1 MKQSGNRIKADMQPR
16 TRISNAH
23 TVKSRYGAM
32 TILAMTCLLWALV
45 ASPPA
50 YAQDVQRIAAVVNEK
65 VISIFD
71 VQQRMRLLISSSGL
85 PNNAETQRRIAP
97 QVLRELIDEAL
108 QNQEADRLNIRI
120 TQVEIDDAIG
130 QIESSNNLPAGE
142 FEAFVTRQG
151 ISFNAALN
159 QIRSNLSWQKLLS
172 RTVRPTVEIGDEEI
186 DDVIARIVASAGV
199 TEYRVGEILLPID
212 NPADTADI
220 RVLAGRLVEQLRD
233 GAEFQAV
240 AQQFSK
246 SATAATGG
254 DIGWVQPGELG
265 PALDSVI
272 INLARLEV
280 SDPIEVPEGIQ
291 IVILID
297 QRTNEPPDQN
307 DRTVALRQMLLQ
319 AAADAPP
326 GSIDTHM
333 QTARAIS
340 SSVRGC
346 DDFAAAAAEAG
357 TPQPATPAR
366 FQLKDLNAELR
377 ALASQL
383 EVGEASTPIR
393 VPSGVQVLMICERQ
407 DDIGPNRDEIRLTLE
422 RERIGMLS
430 RRYLRDLRRSAFV
443 DLRV

>member
-1 MKQSGNRIKADMQPR
+1 MHANARSRACTPMKRLSA
-16 TRISNAH
+16 
-23 TVKSRYGAM
+23 
-32 TILAMTCLLWALV
+32 TIIVAITCFV
-45 ASPPA
+45 AVTTASAPA
-50 YAQDVQRIAAVVNEK
+50 AAQDVQRIAAVVNEK

-71 VQQRMRLLISSSGL
+71 VQQRMRLLIASSGL

-108 QNQEADRLNIRI
+108 QNQEAERLNIRV
-120 TQVEIDDAIG
+120 TQVEIDDAMG
-130 QIESSNNLPAGE
+130 QIESSNNLPAGG
-142 FEAFVTRQG
+142 FESFVTRQG
-151 ISFNAALN
+151 ISIDAALN
-159 QIRSNLSWQKLLS
+159 QIRSNLAWQKLLA
-172 RTVRPTVEIGDEEI
+172 RTVRPTIEIGDEEI
-186 DDVIARIVASAGV
+186 DDVIARINANAGV

-212 NPADTADI
+212 SPTDASDI
-220 RVLAGRLVEQLRD
+220 RVLAGRLVEQLRS
-233 GAEFQAV
+233 GADFRAV

-265 PALDSVI
+265 PAIDNVITKLD
-272 INLARLEV
+272 RLEI
-280 SDPIEVPEGIQ
+280 SEPIEVPEGMQ

-297 QRTNEPPDQN
+297 QRTNEPPDPN

-319 AAADAPP
+319 VAADAPP
-326 GSIDTHM
+326 GSVEAHL

-346 DDFAAAAAEAG
+346 EDFAAAASEAG
-357 TPQPATPAR
+357 TPQPANPAK

-377 ALASQL
+377 ALAAQL
-383 EVGEASTPIR
+383 EVGQASAPVR

-407 DDIGPNRDEIRLTLE
+407 EDIGPNRDEIRRTLE

>member
-1 MKQSGNRIKADMQPR
+1 MLSDTSTLMKKF
-16 TRISNAH
+16 
-23 TVKSRYGAM
+23 GAAL
-32 TILAMTCLLWALV
+32 ILATIGFVTLFTA
-45 ASPPA
+45 PA
-50 YAQDVQRIAAVVNEK
+50 PAQDVQRIAAVVNEK

-108 QNQEADRLNIRI
+108 QNQEAERLNIRI
-120 TQVEIDDAIG
+120 TQREIDDALT
-130 QIESSNNLPAGE
+130 QIETQNNLPAGG

-151 ISFNAALN
+151 IAFNAALD
-159 QIRSNLSWQKLLS
+159 QIRSNLSWQKVLA
-172 RTVRPTVEIGDEEI
+172 RTVRPTIEIGDEDI
-186 DDVIARIVASAGV
+186 DDVIARINANAGV
-199 TEYRVGEILLPID
+199 TEYRVGEILLPVD
-212 NPADTADI
+212 NPADAGDI
-220 RVLAGRLVEQLRD
+220 RTLAARLVEQLRD
-233 GAEFQAV
+233 GADFQAV

-265 PALDSVI
+265 PAVDNVITELD
-272 INLARLEV
+272 RLEV

-297 QRTNEPPDQN
+297 RRTNEPPDPN
-307 DRTVALRQMLLQ
+307 DRTVTLRQMLLSVP
-319 AAADAPP
+319 ADAPP
-326 GSIDTHM
+326 GAIDAQL

-340 SSVRGC
+340 SSVQGC
-346 DDFAAAAAEAG
+346 DDFATAAAEAG
-357 TPQPATPAR
+357 TPQPAAPAR

-377 ALASQL
+377 ALAARL
-383 EVGEASTPIR
+383 EVGRASEPVRI
-393 VPSGVQVLMICERQ
+393 PAGVQVLMICERQ
-407 DDIGPNRDEIRLTLE
+407 ENLGPNPDDIRLTLE
-422 RERIGMLS
+422 RERIDMLS

>member
-1 MKQSGNRIKADMQPR
+1 MQPR

-233 GAEFQAV
+233 GAEFQA
-240 AQQFSK
+240 
-246 SATAATGG
+246 
-254 DIGWVQPGELG
+254 
-265 PALDSVI
+265 
-272 INLARLEV
+272 R
-280 SDPIEVPEGIQ
+280 
-291 IVILID
+291 
-297 QRTNEPPDQN
+297 
-307 DRTVALRQMLLQ
+307 
-319 AAADAPP
+319 
-326 GSIDTHM
+326 
-333 QTARAIS
+333 
-340 SSVRGC
+340 
-346 DDFAAAAAEAG
+346 
-357 TPQPATPAR
+357 
-366 FQLKDLNAELR
+366 
-377 ALASQL
+377 
-383 EVGEASTPIR
+383 
-393 VPSGVQVLMICERQ
+393 
-407 DDIGPNRDEIRLTLE
+407 
-422 RERIGMLS
+422 
-430 RRYLRDLRRSAFV
+430 
-443 DLRV
+443 

>member
-1 MKQSGNRIKADMQPR
+1 MKRFGATIVVV
-16 TRISNAH
+16 
-23 TVKSRYGAM
+23 TV
-32 TILAMTCLLWALV
+32 CLLSAFT
-45 ASPPA
+45 ASTPA
-50 YAQDVQRIAAVVNEK
+50 RAQDVQRIAAVVNEK

-71 VQQRMRLLISSSGL
+71 VQQRMRLLISSTGL

-108 QNQEADRLNIRI
+108 QNQEAERLNIRV
-120 TQVEIDDAIG
+120 TQNEIDDAIG
-130 QIESSNNLPAGE
+130 QIESSNNIPTGE
-142 FEAFVTRQG
+142 FEAFVTSQG
-151 ISFNAALN
+151 TSFDAALN
-159 QIRSNLSWQKLLS
+159 QIRSNLSWQKLLT
-172 RTVRPTVEIGDEEI
+172 RTVRPTIEIGDEEI
-186 DDVIARIVASAGV
+186 DDVIARINASAGV

-212 NPADTADI
+212 NPADTSDI
-220 RVLAGRLVEQLRD
+220 RALAGRLVEQLRN
-233 GAEFQAV
+233 GADFRAV

-265 PALDSVI
+265 PAIDSVI
-272 INLARLEV
+272 TNLARLEV

-297 QRTNEPPDQN
+297 QRTNEPPDPN

-319 AAADAPP
+319 VAADAPA
-326 GSIDTHM
+326 GSIDAQM
-333 QTARAIS
+333 QTARAIA

-346 DDFAAAAAEAG
+346 EDFATAAAEAG
-357 TPQPATPAR
+357 TPQPAAPAK
-366 FQLKDLNAELR
+366 FKLKDLNAELR

-383 EVGEASTPIR
+383 EVGQASTPIR
-393 VPSGVQVLMICERQ
+393 LSSGVQVLMICERQ
-407 DDIGPNRDEIRLTLE
+407 EDIGPDRDVIRGTLE

>member
-1 MKQSGNRIKADMQPR
+1 MQPHMR
-16 TRISNAH
+16 TTSAH
-23 TVKSRYGAM
+23 TLKTASRAT
-32 TILAMTCLLWALV
+32 TILAMACLLWALL
-45 ASPPA
+45 APTPA
-50 YAQDVQRIAAVVNEK
+50 FAQDVQRIAAVVNEK

-108 QNQEADRLNIRI
+108 QGQEAERLNIRV
-120 TQVEIDDAIG
+120 TQSEIDDAIG
-130 QIESSNNLPAGE
+130 QIESSNNVPTGG
-142 FEAFVTRQG
+142 FEEFVTRQG
-151 ISFNAALN
+151 ISFSAALN

-172 RTVRPTVEIGDEEI
+172 RTVRPTIEIGDEEI
-186 DDVIARIVASAGV
+186 DTVIARINASAGV

-212 NPADTADI
+212 NPADTSDI
-220 RVLAGRLVEQLRD
+220 RTLAGRLVEQLRN

-254 DIGWVQPGELG
+254 DIGWVQPGELD
-265 PALDSVI
+265 PAIDSVI

-297 QRTNEPPDQN
+297 QRTNEPPDPN

-319 AAADAPP
+319 VPTDAPP
-326 GSIDTHM
+326 GSIDAHL

-340 SSVRGC
+340 SSVQGC
-346 DDFAAAAAEAG
+346 PDFAAAAAEAG
-357 TPQPATPAR
+357 TPQPAAPAK
-366 FQLKDLNAELR
+366 FQLKDLNPELR